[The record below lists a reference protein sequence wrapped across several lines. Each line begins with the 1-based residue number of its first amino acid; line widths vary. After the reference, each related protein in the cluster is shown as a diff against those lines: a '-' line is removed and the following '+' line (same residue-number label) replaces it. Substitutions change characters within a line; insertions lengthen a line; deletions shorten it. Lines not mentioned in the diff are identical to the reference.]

1 MEFPIVRRHF
11 APPKTSFWLIKSN
24 SSNRWFWFRKKW
36 KTMPKIMSR
45 KTCIFLK
52 KTWIPYKGARSQ
64 ALRAITGAHAKNM
77 IPRPNPSWN
86 EENHD
91 VAKNTKKRC
100 FKRSLWTRRTKR
112 ADASRDAS
120 KIAHNIA
127 AVFHVWRHL
136 CTERHMVRQH
146 LLRGTIATEVE
157 SVILRASE
165 KKNSKNY
172 VFEEH

>member
-86 EENHD
+86 EEKH
-91 VAKNTKKRC
+91 
-100 FKRSLWTRRTKR
+100 
-112 ADASRDAS
+112 
-120 KIAHNIA
+120 
-127 AVFHVWRHL
+127 AV
-136 CTERHMVRQH
+136 
-146 LLRGTIATEVE
+146 
-157 SVILRASE
+157 E
-165 KKNSKNY
+165 KKNKKTLFSKKPMDTPHKTSWRVTRRVKNCAQNCCCFSCLAPPLHRKAY
-172 VFEEH
+172 GTATFAARHNCHWSGEVDFAWL